1 MVLKVG
7 GYFSNK
13 AQRLK
18 STISR
23 HAEKLSM
30 ENKNILIA
38 FVLMLVVWMGVNFFF
53 PANPVSPQGE
63 DSVES
68 NLLLGDPSL
77 TTSETAVE
85 DIIVNAG
92 TLSIPRQ
99 ERQILVNTGKFDA
112 VFTSV
117 GGGIKS
123 LQLPGYMQTAADDS
137 LPVALVSASYP
148 SQTTLRSKGLGE
160 FDLAED
166 AFYAISEEQTSV
178 VLGAGEE
185 KEIVFTSITPRGLK
199 IEKAY
204 RLKGDAFDFELE
216 VRATNLGADTIRGA
230 TSLSLVHP
238 WDASLKKES
247 DSFVGSA
254 LYDGDKVHIHELKD
268 IAKQSPIYGSD
279 SVWIAFQRKYFLSA
293 VVAQEQSGDKF
304 RIGIMGELVE
314 NSIDAPFTLLV
325 PGQSISNRFV
335 GYFGPRDL
343 DVLQQVG
350 YDLDKAVDFGFFGV
364 IARPLLSVLKFF
376 YSYVGNWGIAI
387 ILLTCIIKLLFWPL
401 TQKSYK
407 SMKSMQS
414 LQPEMQKLREKYKN
428 NKEQLNKEIMALY
441 RTNRVNPMGGC
452 LPMIVQIPVFFALY
466 KVLLGTIAL
475 RHAPFVFWIQDLSV
489 KDPYYITPIIMGI
502 TMFIQQRMTP
512 STMDPVQAKVFM
524 FMPIIFTFMFLNFPS
539 GLVLYWM
546 VNNLL
551 TILQQWQ
558 VNRTPKLAA

>member
-1 MVLKVG
+1 
-7 GYFSNK
+7 
-13 AQRLK
+13 
-18 STISR
+18 
-23 HAEKLSM
+23 M

-53 PANPVSPQGE
+53 PAGSVSPQGE
-63 DSVES
+63 TAVES
-68 NLLLGDPSL
+68 NHEIADHSFAAPKNFG
-77 TTSETAVE
+77 E
-85 DIIVNAG
+85 DQILNAG
-92 TLSIPRQ
+92 KLSIPRE
-99 ERQILVNTGKFDA
+99 EREVIVNTGKFMA
-112 VFTSV
+112 VFSSV

-123 LQLPGYMQTAADDS
+123 LQLPGYMQTTAEDS
-137 LPVALVSASYP
+137 LPVTLVAANHP
-148 SQTTLRSKGLGE
+148 SQTTLRSLGLGE

-166 AFYAISEEQTSV
+166 AAYALSAEQTSI

-185 KEIVFTSITPRGLK
+185 KEILFTSITPRGLK
-199 IEKAY
+199 IEKMY

-216 VRATNLGADTIRGA
+216 VRVTNLGSDTVRGA

-254 LYDGDKVHIHELKD
+254 VYDGNKVHSHELED
-268 IAKQSPIYGSD
+268 IAKQSPVYGSD
-279 SVWIAFQRKYFLSA
+279 SIWIAFQRKYFLSA
-293 VVAQEQSGDKF
+293 VVAQEQAGDKF
-304 RIGIMGELVE
+304 RIGITGELVK
-314 NSIDAPFTLLV
+314 NSIDAPFTLLA
-325 PGQSISNRFV
+325 PGQSISNGYV

-343 DVLQQVG
+343 DILQQVG
-350 YDLDKAVDFGFFGV
+350 YELDEAVDFGFFGI

-489 KDPYYITPIIMGI
+489 KDPYYITPIIMGA

>member
-1 MVLKVG
+1 
-7 GYFSNK
+7 
-13 AQRLK
+13 
-18 STISR
+18 
-23 HAEKLSM
+23 M

-38 FVLMLVVWMGVNFFF
+38 FVLMLVVWMGVNFLF
-53 PANPVSPQGE
+53 PATPIEPQGE
-63 DSVES
+63 DTTQANLAQVDES
-68 NLLLGDPSL
+68 LATPKPAAEEKSL
-77 TTSETAVE
+77 
-85 DIIVNAG
+85 NRG
-92 TLSIPRQ
+92 TLSVPRQ
-99 ERQILVNTGKFDA
+99 ERQVIVNTGNFEA

-117 GGGIKS
+117 GGAIKS
-123 LQLPGYMQTAADDS
+123 LKLPGYKQTAEDDS
-137 LPVALVSASYP
+137 LPVALVAATQP
-148 SQTTLRSKGLGE
+148 SEATLRSQGLGE
-160 FDLAED
+160 FDLRED
-166 AFYAISEEQTSV
+166 AFYALSEDQATI

-185 KEIVFTSITPRGLK
+185 KDIIFTSVTPRGLK
-199 IEKAY
+199 IEKIY
-204 RLKGDAFDFELE
+204 RLKGDAFDFQLELR
-216 VRATNLGADTIRGA
+216 VTNLGAESLRGA

-254 LYDGDKVHIHELKD
+254 VYDGEKIHSHELED
-268 IAKQSPIYGSD
+268 IAKQSPVYGSE
-279 SVWIAFQRKYFLSA
+279 SIWIAFQRKYFLSA
-293 VVAQEQSGDKF
+293 VVAQEQAGDKF
-304 RIGIMGELVE
+304 RIGITGELVE
-314 NSIDAPFTLLV
+314 NSIDTPFTLLA
-325 PGQSISNRFV
+325 PGESISMGYV

-343 DVLQQVG
+343 DILEQVG
-350 YDLDKAVDFGFFGV
+350 YELDEAVDFGFFGI

-558 VNRTPKLAA
+558 VNRSPKLAA